1 MCEDEQI
8 NVSTETILTHNLFDF
23 KGFCDTLAFLDKNMI
38 LFVTK
43 YHHKN
48 SSLANRTEQRGS
60 FCMKK
65 SRQNA
70 SDRHTR
76 LIGLLK
82 KRGYCSVVEMSQLL
96 NVSPMTIRRDLHTL
110 HEKQI
115 AEITHGGARFIAS
128 KRIEPD
134 FEIRTHE
141 HLPEKQAIGKLA
153 AELFIKEG
161 DVIGIDSGSTTLQI
175 VRNLPNVPLTI
186 VTHSLA
192 AANVVAQNKQ
202 YSLIVLGGVLQYEA
216 NCLCGPQAIAALQ
229 TLNINKLF
237 LSTSGLLLPDG
248 LSCNDLA
255 DAEVKQALI
264 NSSRKTILCMDSSKF
279 GRAYLAR
286 FAPLNIIDVLITDHG
301 ISDESREA
309 IEQQQIQIITAYAE
323 VPASLPELELIGDD
337 VAV

>member
-1 MCEDEQI
+1 
-8 NVSTETILTHNLFDF
+8 
-23 KGFCDTLAFLDKNMI
+23 
-38 LFVTK
+38 
-43 YHHKN
+43 
-48 SSLANRTEQRGS
+48 
-60 FCMKK
+60 MKK

-70 SDRHTR
+70 SDRHAQ

-96 NVSPMTIRRDLHTL
+96 NVSPMTIRRDLHML

-115 AEITHGGARFIAS
+115 AEVTHGGARFSAS

-134 FEIRTHE
+134 FDIRTHE
-141 HLPEKQAIGKLA
+141 HLAEKQAIGKLA
-153 AELFIKEG
+153 VERFIEEG
-161 DVIGIDSGSTTLQI
+161 DVVGIDSGSTALEI
-175 VRNLPNVPLTI
+175 VRNLPNIPLTI

-192 AANVVAQNKQ
+192 AANVVAQNKR
-202 YSLIVLGGVLQYEA
+202 YSLIVLGGILQHEA

-229 TLNINKLF
+229 TLYINKLF
-237 LSTSGLLLPDG
+237 LSTSGLVAPDG
-248 LSCNDLA
+248 LSCNNLA

-264 NSSRKTILCMDSSKF
+264 SSSRQTILCMDSSKV

-286 FAPLNIIDVLITDHG
+286 FATLNDIDTLITDNG

-309 IEQQQIQIITAYAE
+309 IERQQIEIITVPTE
-323 VPASLPELELIGDD
+323 VPASLPESELIRDD

>member
-1 MCEDEQI
+1 
-8 NVSTETILTHNLFDF
+8 
-23 KGFCDTLAFLDKNMI
+23 
-38 LFVTK
+38 
-43 YHHKN
+43 
-48 SSLANRTEQRGS
+48 
-60 FCMKK
+60 MKK

-70 SDRHTR
+70 SDRHTQ

-96 NVSPMTIRRDLHTL
+96 NVSSMTIRRDLHML
-110 HEKQI
+110 QEKHI
-115 AEITHGGARFIAS
+115 VEVTHGGASFIAS

-134 FEIRTHE
+134 FDIRTHE
-141 HLPEKQAIGKLA
+141 HLPEKQAIGKMA
-153 AELFIKEG
+153 AALFIEAG
-161 DVIGIDSGSTTLQI
+161 DVIGIDSGSTTLEI
-175 VRNLPNVPLTI
+175 VRNLPDVPLTI

-192 AANVVAQNKQ
+192 AANVVARNKQ
-202 YSLIVLGGVLQYEA
+202 YSLIVLGGVLQHEA

-255 DAEVKQALI
+255 DAEIKQALI
-264 NSSRKTILCMDSSKF
+264 NSSRKTILCMDSSKI

-286 FAPLNIIDVLITDHG
+286 FAPLNIIDVLITDNG
-301 ISDESREA
+301 ISGESREA
-309 IEQQQIQIITAYAE
+309 IEQQQIQVITASAE
-323 VPASLPELELIGDD
+323 IPASLPELELIRDD

>member
-1 MCEDEQI
+1 
-8 NVSTETILTHNLFDF
+8 
-23 KGFCDTLAFLDKNMI
+23 
-38 LFVTK
+38 
-43 YHHKN
+43 
-48 SSLANRTEQRGS
+48 
-60 FCMKK
+60 MKK

-70 SDRHTR
+70 SDRHAQ

-96 NVSPMTIRRDLHTL
+96 NVSPMTIRRDLHML

-115 AEITHGGARFIAS
+115 AEVTHGGARFSAS

-134 FEIRTHE
+134 FDIRTHE
-141 HLPEKQAIGKLA
+141 HLAEKQAIGKLA
-153 AELFIKEG
+153 VERFIEEG
-161 DVIGIDSGSTTLQI
+161 DVVGIDSGSTTLEI
-175 VRNLPNVPLTI
+175 VRNLPNIPLTI

-192 AANVVAQNKQ
+192 AANVVAQNKR
-202 YSLIVLGGVLQYEA
+202 YSLIVLGGVLQHEA

-229 TLNINKLF
+229 TLYINKLF
-237 LSTSGLLLPDG
+237 LSTSGLVAPDG
-248 LSCNDLA
+248 LSCNNLA

-264 NSSRKTILCMDSSKF
+264 SSSRQTILCMDSSKV

-286 FAPLNIIDVLITDHG
+286 FATLNDIDTLITDNG

-309 IEQQQIQIITAYAE
+309 LERQQIQIITVPTE
-323 VPASLPELELIGDD
+323 VPASLPESELIRDD

>member
-1 MCEDEQI
+1 
-8 NVSTETILTHNLFDF
+8 
-23 KGFCDTLAFLDKNMI
+23 
-38 LFVTK
+38 
-43 YHHKN
+43 
-48 SSLANRTEQRGS
+48 
-60 FCMKK
+60 MKK

-70 SDRHTR
+70 SDRHTQ

-96 NVSPMTIRRDLHTL
+96 NVSQMTIRRDLHML

-115 AEITHGGARFIAS
+115 VEVTHGGASFIAS

-134 FEIRTHE
+134 FAFRTHE
-141 HLPEKQAIGKLA
+141 HLPEKQAIGKMA
-153 AELFIKEG
+153 AELFIEAG

-175 VRNLPNVPLTI
+175 VRNLPSVPLTI

-202 YSLIVLGGVLQYEA
+202 YSLIVLGGVLIHEG
-216 NCLCGPQAIAALQ
+216 NCLCGPQAIAALH

-248 LSCNDLA
+248 LSCNNLA

-264 NSSRKTILCMDSSKF
+264 NSSRKTILCMDSSKV
-279 GRAYLAR
+279 GRAYLVR
-286 FAPLNIIDVLITDHG
+286 FAPLNIIDVLITDNG
-301 ISDESREA
+301 NF
-309 IEQQQIQIITAYAE
+309 IIVNAE
-323 VPASLPELELIGDD
+323 RRKRDARFV
-337 VAV
+337 

>member
-1 MCEDEQI
+1 
-8 NVSTETILTHNLFDF
+8 
-23 KGFCDTLAFLDKNMI
+23 
-38 LFVTK
+38 
-43 YHHKN
+43 
-48 SSLANRTEQRGS
+48 
-60 FCMKK
+60 MKK

-70 SDRHTR
+70 SDRHAQ

-96 NVSPMTIRRDLHTL
+96 NVSPMTIRRDLHML

-115 AEITHGGARFIAS
+115 AEVTHGGARFSAS

-134 FEIRTHE
+134 FDIRTHE
-141 HLPEKQAIGKLA
+141 HLAEKQAIGKLA
-153 AELFIKEG
+153 VERFIEEG
-161 DVIGIDSGSTTLQI
+161 DVVGIDSGSTTLEI
-175 VRNLPNVPLTI
+175 VRNLPNIPLTI

-192 AANVVAQNKQ
+192 AANVVAQNKR
-202 YSLIVLGGVLQYEA
+202 YSLIVLGGVLQHEA

-229 TLNINKLF
+229 TLYINKLF
-237 LSTSGLLLPDG
+237 LSTSGLVAPDG
-248 LSCNDLA
+248 LSCNNLA

-264 NSSRKTILCMDSSKF
+264 SSSRQTILCMDSSKV

-286 FAPLNIIDVLITDHG
+286 FATLNAIDTLITDNG

-309 IEQQQIQIITAYAE
+309 IERQQIQIITVPTE
-323 VPASLPELELIGDD
+323 VPASIPESELIRDD

>member
-1 MCEDEQI
+1 
-8 NVSTETILTHNLFDF
+8 
-23 KGFCDTLAFLDKNMI
+23 
-38 LFVTK
+38 
-43 YHHKN
+43 
-48 SSLANRTEQRGS
+48 
-60 FCMKK
+60 MKK

-70 SDRHTR
+70 IDRHTE
-76 LIGLLK
+76 LIVLLE

-96 NVSPMTIRRDLHTL
+96 NVSPMTIRRDLHML

-115 AEITHGGARFIAS
+115 VEITHGGASFIAS

-134 FEIRTHE
+134 FDIRTHE

-153 AELFIKEG
+153 AELFIKAG
-161 DVIGIDSGSTTLQI
+161 DVIGIDSGSTTLEI

-192 AANVVAQNKQ
+192 AANVVAKNKQ

-237 LSTSGLLLPDG
+237 LSASGLLLLDG
-248 LSCNDLA
+248 LSCNNFA

-264 NSSRKTILCMDSSKF
+264 NSSRKTILCMDSSKI
-279 GRAYLAR
+279 GKVYLAR
-286 FAPLNIIDVLITDHG
+286 FAPLNSIDVLITDNG

-309 IEQQQIQIITAYAE
+309 IEQQQIEIITASAE
-323 VPASLPELELIGDD
+323 IPASLPELEQIRDN